1 MSEKLDLR
9 TKNELEMIRR
19 MKKEISLIN
28 DGDNKNRQG
37 HREML
42 RGLTRGLTDSFKHTS
57 SMAGG
62 YIKVGASAVAQGA
75 DVMARNV

>member
-1 MSEKLDLR
+1 
-9 TKNELEMIRR
+9 
-19 MKKEISLIN
+19 
-28 DGDNKNRQG
+28 
-37 HREML
+37 ML